1 MLRELLSKMYFN
13 YRRTLQGAGRFD
25 EAAEIVRK
33 RRDLWQNSSER
44 LFGVAIELADLSRA
58 AGADRSRAELDEEVI
73 AILRQVQRAGW
84 PAKIDLAGDERFE
97 YLQDNKAFGSLV
109 AELTHDAG
117 NGKEQV
123 EHRSGTEATAAV
135 K

>member
-1 MLRELLSKMYFN
+1 
-13 YRRTLQGAGRFD
+13 
-25 EAAEIVRK
+25 
-33 RRDLWQNSSER
+33 
-44 LFGVAIELADLSRA
+44 
-58 AGADRSRAELDEEVI
+58 LDEEVI